1 MMAIRTGIPS
11 RHVTTKPRLTMR
23 TGLAFA
29 GVLVV
34 LSACSAGGTT
44 GADPIAQAR
53 SQSATSVA
61 LVTTNAP
68 LATSTSLAISTTS
81 RAPAATTTAAPATAI
96 STAAASLAKTQPPT
110 ASTAAAT
117 TIAPVAPAAA
127 VAPDIR
133 QVDLLNALMPAGVC
147 RWGRSDPQP
156 IQLHGGKGD
165 TGDRGSDNYHEII
178 GISILGYVDIDAD
191 GATDAV
197 LATSCTGGGLHV
209 DDYGV
214 ALGWDGAQLRVIG
227 GEEISPTGGN
237 GGSSGRIG
245 NVRLDGTTVL
255 ADEAVQIG
263 DEARCCYTG
272 RATTRWTIVDGKW
285 SRELVSLEGVP
296 SVDEAGATL
305 RKYFLTAGARKYQQ
319 AWDQLSVGYHQKYK
333 TIAKFSDFWNGVRTA
348 GIDSFEDAGTSTRNG
363 RTITANVWYV
373 LTDGSRSNEVVEVDV
388 DHNASGDLEIGDY
401 RFLRK
406 R

>member
-11 RHVTTKPRLTMR
+11 RHVTTKSRLTMR
-23 TGLAFA
+23 MGFALA
-29 GVLVV
+29 GVLVA

-44 GADPIAQAR
+44 GTDPIAQAR
-53 SQSATSVA
+53 SQSASSVA
-61 LVTTNAP
+61 LVTTSAP
-68 LATSTSLAISTTS
+68 LATSTSLPISSTS
-81 RAPAATTTAAPATAI
+81 RAPVATTAAAIATTKAAIATTKPQPATTAQATTI
-96 STAAASLAKTQPPT
+96 LPAATAAAVT
-110 ASTAAAT
+110 
-117 TIAPVAPAAA
+117 
-127 VAPDIR
+127 PDIR
-133 QVDLLNALMPAGVC
+133 KVDLLNALMPAGVC

-165 TGDRGSDNYHEII
+165 IGDRGSDNYHEII

-296 SVDEAGATL
+296 SVDETGATL

-348 GIDSFEDAGTSTRNG
+348 GIDSFEDAGTSSRNG